1 MKYRGR
7 DEIHDDANEN
17 YAANNRINNNKTIT
31 SKSFEYNTN
40 SIGSTMDFVMD
51 LTFRLARGWGFD
63 FVLFPVTRI
72 EFGN

>member
-1 MKYRGR
+1 MKYKDR
-7 DEIHDDANEN
+7 DEIHDDGNEN

-63 FVLFPVTRI
+63 FVLSPVTRI
-72 EFGN
+72 D